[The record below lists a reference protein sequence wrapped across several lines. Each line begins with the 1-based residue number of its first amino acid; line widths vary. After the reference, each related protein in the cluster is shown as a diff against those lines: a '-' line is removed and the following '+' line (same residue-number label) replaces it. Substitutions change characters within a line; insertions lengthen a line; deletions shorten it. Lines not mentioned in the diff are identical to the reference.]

1 MQQDIQLT
9 PGEKALVEAAS
20 AAGKDGARQSAIDAI
35 MANGLPTRRREA
47 WHYTDLRRLMSQFPP
62 LAARPGEDA
71 AAAAFGDHKRL
82 VDGVRLPLLDGA
94 FFPGLG
100 DEVPSG
106 VLVSSTGGLPATG
119 EPASPAGQDDAV
131 GLINTALAG
140 DGAEIAI
147 AAGTEV
153 GKPIGLVH
161 VVGEGDA
168 RAVATRHRV
177 SVGAGASATV
187 IERHTSPADA
197 ANHVNAVTS
206 LEVGE
211 GADVTWLIVQEHGNA
226 ATHLGQF
233 NARLAADAKLTLFIL
248 NAGTRFARQEVNV
261 RAEGEGGNFQMRC
274 VNLLAGDCHN
284 DVTMV
289 LDHIAPATDSVEI
302 VRNVVMDRA
311 QGVFQGQIRV
321 AREAQKTDA
330 RMACNSLLLSDDAGY
345 SAKPELEI
353 FADDVAC
360 GHGATVAE
368 IDHDHLFYLMSRGV
382 PEREA
387 HGLLIKAFVA
397 EIIEELDDEALIEML
412 EHKLESWFAAHG

>member
-1 MQQDIQLT
+1 
-9 PGEKALVEAAS
+9 
-20 AAGKDGARQSAIDAI
+20 
-35 MANGLPTRRREA
+35 
-47 WHYTDLRRLMSQFPP
+47 
-62 LAARPGEDA
+62 
-71 AAAAFGDHKRL
+71 
-82 VDGVRLPLLDGA
+82 
-94 FFPGLG
+94 
-100 DEVPSG
+100 
-106 VLVSSTGGLPATG
+106 
-119 EPASPAGQDDAV
+119 
-131 GLINTALAG
+131 
-140 DGAEIAI
+140 
-147 AAGTEV
+147 
-153 GKPIGLVH
+153 
-161 VVGEGDA
+161 
-168 RAVATRHRV
+168 
-177 SVGAGASATV
+177 
-187 IERHTSPADA
+187 
-197 ANHVNAVTS
+197 
-206 LEVGE
+206 
-211 GADVTWLIVQEHGNA
+211 
-226 ATHLGQF
+226 
-233 NARLAADAKLTLFIL
+233 
-248 NAGTRFARQEVNV
+248 
-261 RAEGEGGNFQMRC
+261 MRC

-387 HGLLIKAFVA
+387 NGLLIKAFVA